1 MANPTTPFQE
11 TIAASLAAIESLSA
25 LEPGMIQATQRVVR
39 CLKSGHKV
47 LICGNGGSASD
58 AAHLATEF
66 VVRYLHDRRPYPA
79 IALTESGSTLTA
91 AGNDYGFDQL
101 FARQVEALGQ
111 PGDVLIVFSTSGKS
125 ANILRA
131 LEQASSMGVDSIAFL
146 GRDGGPA
153 KGMATL
159 ELIVANESTARVQ
172 EAHAVMIHALCQT
185 VEQSMQATRDP
196 AL

>member
-1 MANPTTPFQE
+1 
-11 TIAASLAAIESLSA
+11 
-25 LEPGMIQATQRVVR
+25 MIQATKRIVR

-47 LICGNGGSASD
+47 LICGNGGSATD

-66 VVRYLHDRRPYPA
+66 VVRYLKDRRPYPA

-91 AGNDYGFDQL
+91 AGNDYGFDRV

-125 ANILRA
+125 PNILRA
-131 LEQASSMGVDSIAFL
+131 LEQARGMGVDSIAFL

-153 KGMATL
+153 KGMATI
-159 ELIVANESTARVQ
+159 ELIVPNESTARVQ
-172 EAHAVMIHALCQT
+172 EAHAVLIHALCQM
-185 VEQSMQATRDP
+185 VEQSMQATQDP
-196 AL
+196 TS